1 MRGARQHLAEQPRA
15 DRLVQRGQGLG
26 HGGERDDVGQ
36 RGTRPE
42 HGGRHDQVLRGPGQ
56 LGDADQH
63 ERGERAGCG
72 QDPGGVGERVGRQL
86 GQQRRGMQRVAVGVV
101 AKAAPGLRGQGGAA
115 ERAGER
121 DDLLGVETPQ
131 PHAMNQMVLRQAAL
145 PPGGLGRGVVARRD
159 DDEDLVAAQPPADEH
174 ERAPGG
180 VVDPLGVVDHD
191 HHRSGG
197 LQPAEHGQQLR
208 AHRQRVRVG
217 RRSRGEERPAQP
229 VRHVGDELGQ
239 HSEREP
245 GLALLAAAPQDA
257 DAGLIDEQ
265 AADERGLPDA
275 RGTAQPQDARLP
287 GPDPVE
293 LAPHRRELADPAD
306 ERAVPGHTCQS
317 VAAWPGGEPPSPRR
331 GVSLTHRA
339 RRRAGPEVPRFPS
352 ARQQVESSRVRLRGE
367 LRLFDQEQT
376 TVVCLRDATQPGDRV
391 TRLADAP
398 GRGSAR

>member
-1 MRGARQHLAEQPRA
+1 MSASASAGSSASSAAACSGWPSVWSRRR
-15 DRLVQRGQGLG
+15 
-26 HGGERDDVGQ
+26 
-36 RGTRPE
+36 RPAS
-42 HGGRHDQVLRGPGQ
+42 GV
-56 LGDADQH
+56 
-63 ERGERAGCG
+63 RAG
-72 QDPGGVGERVGRQL
+72 PPSAR
-86 GQQRRGMQRVAVGVV
+86 
-101 AKAAPGLRGQGGAA
+101 
-115 ERAGER
+115 GER

-131 PHAMNQMVLRQAAL
+131 THAMNQMVLRQTAL

-180 VVDPLGVVDHD
+180 VVDPLGVVEHD

-239 HSEREP
+239 HPEREP

-306 ERAVPGHTCQS
+306 ERAVPGHTCQF

-339 RRRAGPEVPRFPS
+339 RRAGAMSGRPGAAPS
-352 ARQQVESSRVRLRGE
+352 AWTTPSHPLRIARWRSEDRTMAAGFLLVERLHVD
-367 LRLFDQEQT
+367 LCRLQ
-376 TVVCLRDATQPGDRV
+376 
-391 TRLADAP
+391 
-398 GRGSAR
+398 SAALCR